1 MTMTKHWN
9 YPYIFKSTFWSCNFR
24 VCTTILFFY
33 FFLLITLNLYRG
45 ADVKG
50 RLSCLHHFLCLAGIH
65 WPTTNPGISV
75 YWAVFGFYCNHTQT
89 RIIYLT
95 CFALCSSALKLLP
108 KDGLNLKWRLG
119 LICRMT
125 SVDAALSGSWL
136 DQTTP
141 WWFKVKRVYI
151 AKHIQHYF
159 CFKYFNL
166 VLFHFS

>member
-1 MTMTKHWN
+1 MQDNKTNQYRWPWPNTEMTHTFLNKLFGAEFQCAYKHL
-9 YPYIFKSTFWSCNFR
+9 SSQ
-24 VCTTILFFY
+24 
-33 FFLLITLNLYRG
+33 ITLNLYRG

-75 YWAVFGFYCNHTQT
+75 YWAVYAFYCSHTQT
-89 RIIYLT
+89 RILYLT

-141 WWFKVKRVYI
+141 WWFKVKHVFN
-151 AKHIQHYF
+151 AKHIHIF
-159 CFKYFNL
+159 
-166 VLFHFS
+166 